1 MITVIL
7 CLQGSVIILYF
18 PPNSNLLFMRT
29 VTVLCILFYGFVLF
43 FHRANYLQTAHNLLL
58 HASDSEYVLPELC
71 LEKAEWIR
79 CRVS

>member
-7 CLQGSVIILYF
+7 CLQGSVIILYL
-18 PPNSNLLFMRT
+18 PPNSNLLFMR
-29 VTVLCILFYGFVLF
+29 VIVLYILFYYFVLF